1 MTETKQVQ
9 APDTAAQAGEVTRLL
24 RRAEG
29 GDAQALGHAFSSIY
43 DDLKRCAR
51 RQLRNQRDGL
61 TTVSLVN
68 ETYLRISAD
77 PGFRPQDRA
86 QLIGLTSRAMREV
99 LVDQYRAM
107 ATVKRG
113 GGKRAVT
120 LSEEIVGDERDAVEA
135 LALDRALARL
145 EAVDRRLAQVV
156 EWRYFGGYSESE
168 IAQALAVTERTVQ
181 RDWRKAR
188 AYLLLALSG
197 ASDDPESGPQSA
209 D

>member
-1 MTETKQVQ
+1 MADRTQ
-9 APDTAAQAGEVTRLL
+9 ASEAESPARPGEVTRLL
-24 RRAEG
+24 RRADA
-29 GDAQALGHAFSSIY
+29 GDAQALGRAFSSIY

-51 RQLRNQRDGL
+51 NQLRSRRDNL

-99 LVDQYRAM
+99 LVDRYRAM
-107 ATVKRG
+107 ATAKRG
-113 GGKRAVT
+113 GGRQAVT
-120 LSEEIVGDERDAVEA
+120 LSEELVGDERDAVEA

-145 EAVDRRLAQVV
+145 EEVEPRLAQVV
-156 EWRYFGGYSESE
+156 EWRYFGGYSEAE
-168 IAQALAVTERTVQ
+168 IAQALEVTERTVQ

-197 ASDDPESGPQSA
+197 QDEGSDTPTTS
-209 D
+209 